1 MNICFY
7 GGICFYPYLFL
18 FLLFLFLFCFL
29 YHVLPIRLF
38 FIWAN
43 FDSDYLSLNILK
55 CLHLLHNLPD
65 FLESVQCSWPSG
77 APGALVPGKGKISEA
92 DPFCVM
98 QMRPGRWDSPT
109 CPICRPRAHRNVRR
123 SPDLPPRPF
132 PCPEPKRR
140 GHMPAR
146 NTARIPENL
155 ASPPLH
161 SPATCDK
168 VKTTHFLQ
176 KGSDHHEKCRRPAP
190 CTPRHR
196 S

>member
-1 MNICFY
+1 MGTSTVILTCF
-7 GGICFYPYLFL
+7 FLLFFL
-18 FLLFLFLFCFL
+18 FLSLSSFL
-29 YHVLPIRLF
+29 YSDTPYSFILYLVYLCFRLF
-38 FIWAN
+38 I
-43 FDSDYLSLNILK
+43 LNTLK

-140 GHMPAR
+140 GAPDGQEHCTDSR
-146 NTARIPENL
+146 KSHI
-155 ASPPLH
+155 PPLH
-161 SPATCDK
+161 SSATCDK